1 MIAIMKTLLQLNAE
15 TRLLKTTYD
24 LIMFSLTLSQCKMIS
39 FFVLFVETGI
49 LWLQKTE
56 VTGLQH

>member
-24 LIMFSLTLSQCKMIS
+24 LIMFSLTLSQSKMIS